1 MNIIDKALEFATNA
15 HKGQF
20 RKSEKEIEYIE
31 HPKRVV
37 ELLKLVGVTDLDTLV
52 GAYNHDVIED
62 SNITFE
68 QLEKEFG
75 TKIATIVQE
84 CSDDKSL
91 SKEERKLLQISHVK
105 NISNEARLV
114 KLADKIANLG
124 DIVVNP
130 PKDWDLK
137 RKKEYFDWSKEVIDS
152 GLRNVN
158 PILEEIFDGIYGLK
172 NSLQ

>member
-1 MNIIDKALEFATNA
+1 MNTLENALAFATIA

-20 RKSEKEIEYIE
+20 RKSEKVIEYIE

-37 ELLKLVGVTDLDTLV
+37 ELLKLAGVTDLDTLIS
-52 GAYNHDVIED
+52 AMSHDILED

-75 TKIATIVQE
+75 TKVATIVLE

-91 SKEERKLLQISHVK
+91 PKEERKLLQISHVK

-114 KLADKIANLG
+114 KLADKIDNLG
-124 DIVVNP
+124 DIAVNS
-130 PKDWDLK
+130 PKGWDRA
-137 RKKEYFDWSKEVIDS
+137 RKVAYFDWSKEVVDS
-152 GLRNVN
+152 GLRNIN
-158 PILEEIFDGIYGLK
+158 PLLDSLFDEIYKLK
-172 NSLQ
+172 DTL